1 MLRAFLYVLG
11 SYLNLFFI
19 LTMEFNYM
27 LQPHASMGQQDVSP
41 DWYDPPAKD
50 ACDTTWEVYPEG
62 SCIRNLRELE
72 DLTVT
77 FTQEYTDEKIPD
89 SPDFIVAMKNQMF
102 YLLNPSIY
110 PEDTEVSVEKSTLAN
125 ERLIVRLG
133 TVIQP
138 GIIYT
143 KIKFLKPYVW
153 GRLSPQMAVN
163 LLMSESQMTGSRL
176 FMPWVVEAEH
186 GCALCKA
193 DVTGIGYS
201 DNFEEGYKTFDM
213 SVGNPH
219 KHGRAYGIG
228 EGGDDMRP
236 TSRLVTSWSLYIVYW
251 SAGIQFLIS
260 WVMVRWG
267 WEHQCERH
275 GDIRL
280 SLKSDGQQYRQEW
293 PWYIMLGLALFRMDI
308 VPETMEA
315 LKCNKEFFGFTI
327 LFVTNT
333 ILQVIPFLIVQ
344 FYVGCASGMGFGHTF
359 VWLSIVVNLS
369 LVAATG
375 ALWERSQA
383 FAVRRITIDLNY
395 LVNFSVQVRVVPL
408 LGTYRVLECL
418 SRVLPIVVTMTVYKL
433 EYALYIV
440 GVDCGLIFLC
450 MAWTLLLQGGH
461 LGKDKLRCTCNS
473 FLSFLARFIFVCP
486 ALVFFYLDTLM
497 GRTRDNTYVNPVI
510 YYILRN
516 VVDLSV
522 LAYLWGVLNPWDQSS
537 ATLPG
542 REILS
547 ADVNPKHSADVIDLV
562 QASLVVN
569 VLSIFTTIY
578 AFRIMRK
585 YYAVDGREA
594 FGVCPCWCYTTP
606 VRKIVMSKVK
616 PNLTTINEYVHSGEG
631 KEDEDGEEEIDS
643 TDELLKETELL
654 DAGADAALMAAMA
667 AIQDTGVEKNEGEE
681 KKGEEEK

>member
-1 MLRAFLYVLG
+1 
-11 SYLNLFFI
+11 
-19 LTMEFNYM
+19 
-27 LQPHASMGQQDVSP
+27 
-41 DWYDPPAKD
+41 
-50 ACDTTWEVYPEG
+50 
-62 SCIRNLRELE
+62 
-72 DLTVT
+72 
-77 FTQEYTDEKIPD
+77 
-89 SPDFIVAMKNQMF
+89 
-102 YLLNPSIY
+102 
-110 PEDTEVSVEKSTLAN
+110 
-125 ERLIVRLG
+125 
-133 TVIQP
+133 
-138 GIIYT
+138 
-143 KIKFLKPYVW
+143 
-153 GRLSPQMAVN
+153 
-163 LLMSESQMTGSRL
+163 
-176 FMPWVVEAEH
+176 
-186 GCALCKA
+186 
-193 DVTGIGYS
+193 
-201 DNFEEGYKTFDM
+201 
-213 SVGNPH
+213 
-219 KHGRAYGIG
+219 
-228 EGGDDMRP
+228 
-236 TSRLVTSWSLYIVYW
+236 
-251 SAGIQFLIS
+251 
-260 WVMVRWG
+260 
-267 WEHQCERH
+267 
-275 GDIRL
+275 
-280 SLKSDGQQYRQEW
+280 
-293 PWYIMLGLALFRMDI
+293 
-308 VPETMEA
+308 
-315 LKCNKEFFGFTI
+315 
-327 LFVTNT
+327 
-333 ILQVIPFLIVQ
+333 
-344 FYVGCASGMGFGHTF
+344 
-359 VWLSIVVNLS
+359 
-369 LVAATG
+369 
-375 ALWERSQA
+375 
-383 FAVRRITIDLNY
+383 
-395 LVNFSVQVRVVPL
+395 
-408 LGTYRVLECL
+408 
-418 SRVLPIVVTMTVYKL
+418 
-433 EYALYIV
+433 
-440 GVDCGLIFLC
+440 
-450 MAWTLLLQGGH
+450 
-461 LGKDKLRCTCNS
+461 CNS